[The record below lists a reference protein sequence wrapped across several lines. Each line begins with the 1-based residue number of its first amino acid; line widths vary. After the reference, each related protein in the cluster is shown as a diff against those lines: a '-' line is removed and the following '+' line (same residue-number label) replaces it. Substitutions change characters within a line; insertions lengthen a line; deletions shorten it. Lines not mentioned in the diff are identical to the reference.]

1 MQNFQF
7 NILKD
12 VTTNIFV
19 IVFIFF
25 IISIFLSFITTS
37 LALRPVNLLAKEVK
51 ERGPHDLQEVK
62 YPSPKELKPLLNSLN
77 GFIKRLNT
85 NFPNIP
91 VNKFDERFTSK
102 IAKQTILISGLNKKS
117 RRNKQLVDKVS
128 ATIILQDYLSK

>member
-1 MQNFQF
+1 MGKALG
-7 NILKD
+7 IDYGLKKTGLSISD
-12 VTTNIFV
+12 NDHKIAFSLSTVRTKDLDKYLDDLIKKEKIDFFV
-19 IVFIFF
+19 VGYPIN
-25 IISIFLSFITTS
+25 LDGKIT
-37 LALRPVNLLAKEVK
+37 
-51 ERGPHDLQEVK
+51 DLTYHV
-62 YPSPKELKPLLNSLN
+62 N